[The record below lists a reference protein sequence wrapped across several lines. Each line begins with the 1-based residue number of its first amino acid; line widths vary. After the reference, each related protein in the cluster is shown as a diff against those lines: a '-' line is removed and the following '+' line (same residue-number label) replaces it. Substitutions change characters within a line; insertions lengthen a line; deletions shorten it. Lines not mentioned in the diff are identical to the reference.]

1 MTALNAKLSEIE
13 EENKSLTLALAICDR
28 KLKVYD
34 AFYESE
40 NNFYNDDSSTISSS
54 GSSNTGI
61 SALQHIAR
69 LRNLTTM
76 LEESKDAYDIRGG
89 KK

>member
-1 MTALNAKLSEIE
+1 MTLSAKLSEAE

-40 NNFYNDDSSTISSS
+40 NNFYNDDDSAISTN
-54 GSSNTGI
+54 GSNSNGM

-76 LEESKDAYDIRGG
+76 LEESKDTYDLRG

>member
-1 MTALNAKLSEIE
+1 MHEDN
-13 EENKSLTLALAICDR
+13 NSLTIALAICDR

-40 NNFYNDDSSTISSS
+40 NNFYSDDD
-54 GSSNTGI
+54 NTVLTNSINNNGV

-69 LRNLTTM
+69 LQRLTTM
-76 LEESKDAYDIRGG
+76 LEESKDNTYDVRG

>member
-1 MTALNAKLSEIE
+1 MNTKLSEAE

-40 NNFYNDDSSTISSS
+40 NNFYNDDDSTISTNS
-54 GSSNTGI
+54 SSNNGI

-76 LEESKDAYDIRGG
+76 LEESKDAYDIRG